1 LKIISNSFATSACK
15 STFQNSKKYKSTDQF
30 LNLLPRDYQFE
41 SYKPQ
46 AHGPENLQSY

>member
-15 STFQNSKKYKSTDQF
+15 STFKNSKKYNSTDQF
-30 LNLLPRDYQFE
+30 LNLLSRNYQFE

-46 AHGPENLQSY
+46 AHGSGSLQSY